1 MSPDGLQASIE
12 KMRSAGV
19 GDAAID
25 TFAHYY
31 EQLREGASGMLPESD
46 IEPVEDLP
54 TLDELP
60 EGDPAIVD
68 TAVVLKLNG
77 GLGTSMGMTK
87 AKSLIEAKEGQTFLD
102 IVVGQVLGLRERFG
116 ARVPLVL
123 MNSSPRATTR
133 SRRCAATRRSSPTCR
148 STSCRTRCRRSPP
161 TTCSRSRG
169 RPTRRSSGR
178 PPATATSTPRSSP
191 RGCSTR
197 CSSTAIATP
206 SSRTPTTSAP
216 SSTRGSS
223 PGSPTRSCRSRW
235 RSPGAPRP
243 IARAGTSRGC
253 KDGRPRAARDGADAE
268 EDLASLQDVGRHR
281 YVNTN
286 NLWVGLE
293 ALRDTLQ
300 ARDGVLGLPI
310 IVNRKTV
317 DPSDPESPPVVQLE
331 TAMGAAIGVFEGAR
345 ALHVPRRRFA
355 PVKTTNDLL
364 ALRSDAYVLHERP
377 PRRARAEREEPPVID
392 LDPDYYKLV
401 GDFEPRFP
409 AGPPSLVACE
419 RLTVVGDVTFG
430 RDVVVRGAVTVQG
443 PARIED
449 GDEYLVRIAVV
460 QRPHDREH
468 CPLRPGPQPSGMAP
482 GRFLLA

>member
-1 MSPDGLQASIE
+1 MSPDGLEASRE
-12 KMRSAGV
+12 KMRAADV

-31 EQLREGASGMLPESD
+31 EQLREGASGMLPERD

-60 EGDPAIVD
+60 EGDPALVD

-87 AKSLIEAKEGQTFLD
+87 AKSLIEAKEGETFLD

-123 MNSSPRATTR
+123 MNSF
-133 SRRCAATRRSSPTCR
+133 ATRDDTLEALRRHPEIESDVPLDFLQNKVPKIDAETLQPVTWEDEPSLEWAPPGHGDLYTALV
-148 STSCRTRCRRSPP
+148 TSGMLDTLLDHGYRYAFVSNSDNLGAVLDPRILSWVASEELPFAMEVAGRTEADRK
-161 TTCSRSRG
+161 G
-169 RPTRRSSGR
+169 GH
-178 PPATATSTPRSSP
+178 
-191 RGCSTR
+191 
-197 CSSTAIATP
+197 
-206 SSRTPTTSAP
+206 
-216 SSTRGSS
+216 
-223 PGSPTRSCRSRW
+223 
-235 RSPGAPRP
+235 
-243 IARAGTSRGC
+243 IARLKSGGLVLRETAQT
-253 KDGRPRAARDGADAE
+253 PE

-317 DPSDPESPPVVQLE
+317 DPSDSDSTPVVQLE
-331 TAMGAAIGVFEGAR
+331 TAMGAAIGVFEGAQ

-364 ALRSDAYVLHERP
+364 ALRSDAYVLLEDHRVELAP
-377 PRRARAEREEPPVID
+377 AREEPPVID

-409 AGPPSLVACE
+409 AGPPSLVECE
-419 RLTVVGDVTFG
+419 RLKVSGDVTFG
-430 RDVVVRGAVTVQG
+430 RGVAIRGTVTVQG

-449 GDEYLVRIAVV
+449 GAELT
-460 QRPHDREH
+460 E
-468 CPLRPGPQPSGMAP
+468 
-482 GRFLLA
+482 